1 MVNPFVEEIVSH
13 VSTATDVPRDEVRTL
28 VEVPPKPEMGD
39 YALPCFRFAKTLRKA
54 PNQIARDLGET
65 IRPGKRIA
73 RVRAAGPYLN
83 FYVSQTEF
91 VRETLSE
98 ILARGGQFGRS
109 DVGAGKTVVIDFSSP
124 DVSKPFTIAH
134 IRSTAIGNSLCR
146 LYEATGWDVI
156 GINHL
161 GDWGAK
167 HGMSIAAYK
176 RWGDDAAIREN
187 PPYELFNLYVRYN
200 AEMEKD
206 PSLGNAVKYWT
217 QKLEAGD
224 AEALRL
230 WNWFREETV
239 KDFKRIYGLLDVT
252 FAEYTGESFF
262 HDKVGPVIDELKAG
276 GLAVESEGALVVML
290 DEDDMPPAI
299 IQTGHDT
306 SVYLTRDLAAAIYRK
321 KTYDFDKLIYTT
333 DAGQSLHF
341 RQLFKV
347 LERMGYEWA
356 KDCVHV
362 PFGIISFKEGRMSS
376 RRGNVIFLEDVLNR
390 AIELTRGIVEN
401 KNPDLPGKD
410 AIARDVGIGAVVY
423 ADLDSRR
430 TRDVVFDW
438 DEILNF
444 NGETG
449 PYVQYTHA
457 RYCSVLRRYGGAVPP
472 SGADLS
478 LLSEPE
484 TVAVVKCMERFPE
497 RIRNAAE
504 TCEPSLIAGFLIE
517 LCTEANRFYNAH
529 RVISDDL
536 PLTRARIALVY
547 SITAVLAAGLHLLG
561 LKAPEEM

>member
-1 MVNPFVEEIVSH
+1 MVNPFIEEIVSL
-13 VSTATDVPRDEVRTL
+13 VSKATDMRPGEVRAL
-28 VEVPPKPEMGD
+28 IEVPPKPTMGD
-39 YALPCFRFAKTLRKA
+39 YTLPCFRLAKTLRKA
-54 PNQIARDLGET
+54 PNQIAADLGERVRT
-65 IRPGKRIA
+65 GGRIA
-73 RVRAAGPYLN
+73 RVRAEGPYLN
-83 FYVSQTEF
+83 IFVSQTEF

-98 ILARGGQFGRS
+98 ILARGEQFGRS
-109 DVGAGKTVVIDFSSP
+109 EAGAGKTIVVDFSSP
-124 DVSKPFTIAH
+124 NISKPFTIAH

-146 LYEATGWDVI
+146 IYRALGWNVL

-161 GDWGAK
+161 GDWGAP
-167 HGMSIAAYK
+167 HGMNIAAYK
-176 RWGDDAAIREN
+176 RWGDEN
-187 PPYELFNLYVRYN
+187 AVRRNPAYELFNLYVKFN
-200 AEMEKD
+200 TEMERD
-206 PSLGNAVKYWT
+206 PSLRDDVKDWT
-217 QKLEAGD
+217 RKLEAGD

-230 WNWFREETV
+230 WNWFRDETI
-239 KDFKRIYGLLDVT
+239 KDFKRIYELMDVE
-252 FAEYTGESFF
+252 FSEYTGESFF
-262 HDKVGPVIDELKAG
+262 HDKVGPVVDELKAK

-290 DEDDMPPAI
+290 DDEDMPPAI

-321 KTYDFDKLIYTT
+321 QTYDFDKLIYAT

-362 PFGIISFKEGRMSS
+362 PFGIISFKDGRMST

-390 AIELTRGIVEN
+390 AIELTRDIIED
-401 KNPDLPGKD
+401 KNPDLPNKD
-410 AIARDVGIGAVVY
+410 GIARDVGIGAVVY

-457 RYCSVLRRYGGAVPP
+457 RYRSVLRKYGGAVPP
-472 SGADLS
+472 PDADLS
-478 LLSEPE
+478 LLTEPE
-484 TVAVVKCMERFPE
+484 TVAVVKCLERYPA

-504 TCEPSLIAGFLIE
+504 ACEPSLIAGFLIE

-536 PLTRARIALVY
+536 TLTRARIALVY
-547 SITAVLAAGLHLLG
+547 SITVVLSAGLHLLG
-561 LKAPEEM
+561 LRAPEEI

>member
-13 VSTATDVPRDEVRTL
+13 VSTATDVPRDEVRAL

-54 PNQIARDLGET
+54 PNQIARDLGER
-65 IRPGKRIA
+65 IRPGGRIA

>member
-13 VSTATDVPRDEVRTL
+13 VSTATDVPRDEVRAL
-28 VEVPPKPEMGD
+28 IEVPPKPEMGD

-54 PNQIARDLGET
+54 PNQIARDLGER
-65 IRPGKRIA
+65 IRPGGRIA

-109 DVGAGKTVVIDFSSP
+109 GVGAGKTVVIDFSSP

-306 SVYLTRDLAAAIYRK
+306 SVYFTRDLAAAIYRK

-478 LLSEPE
+478 LLTEPE

>member
-13 VSTATDVPRDEVRTL
+13 VSTATDMPPDEVRTL

-54 PNQIARDLGET
+54 PNQIARDLGER
-65 IRPGKRIA
+65 IQPVGRIA
-73 RVRAAGPYLN
+73 RVRAEGPYLN

-91 VRETLSE
+91 VKETLSE
-98 ILARGGQFGRS
+98 ILARGWEFGRS

-146 LYEATGWDVI
+146 LYRATGWNVI

-176 RWGDDAAIREN
+176 RWGNEDAIREN
-187 PPYELFNLYVRYN
+187 PPYELFNLYVKYN
-200 AEMEKD
+200 AEMERD
-206 PSLGNAVKYWT
+206 PSLGDDVKYWT

-224 AEALRL
+224 PEALRL
-230 WNWFREETV
+230 WNWFRDETV
-239 KDFKRIYGLLDVT
+239 RDFKRVYGLLDVEFT
-252 FAEYTGESFF
+252 EYTGESFF
-262 HDKVGPVIDELKAG
+262 HDKAGPVIDELKAG

-290 DEDDMPPAI
+290 DDEDMPPAI

-321 KTYDFDKLIYTT
+321 QTYDFDKLIYTT

-347 LERMGYEWA
+347 LERMGHEWA

-362 PFGIISFKEGRMSS
+362 PFGIISFKEGRMST

-390 AIELTRGIVEN
+390 AIELTREIVES
-401 KNPDLPGKD
+401 KNPDLPEKD

-472 SGADLS
+472 PGADLS
-478 LLSEPE
+478 LLAEPE

-529 RVISDDL
+529 RVISDDVG
-536 PLTRARIALVY
+536 LTRARIALVY

-561 LKAPEEM
+561 MKAPEEM

>member
-1 MVNPFVEEIVSH
+1 MDNPFIDEIVSQ
-13 VSTATDVPRDEVRTL
+13 VSIATDTRPDEVRPL
-28 VEVPPKPEMGD
+28 IEVPPKPEMGD
-39 YALPCFRFAKTLRKA
+39 YALPCFGLARTLRKA
-54 PNQIARDLGET
+54 PNQIARDLEARVRTGA
-65 IRPGKRIA
+65 RIA
-73 RVRAAGPYLN
+73 RVSAVGPYLN
-83 FYVSQTEF
+83 IFLSQTEF
-91 VRETLSE
+91 VRETLSR
-98 ILARGGQFGRS
+98 ILASGRQFGHSRA
-109 DVGAGKTVVIDFSSP
+109 GAGKTVVIDFSSP
-124 DVSKPFTIAH
+124 NISKPFTIAH

-146 LYEATGWDVI
+146 IYGALGWNVI

-161 GDWGAK
+161 GDWGAP
-167 HGMSIAAYK
+167 HGMNIAAYK
-176 RWGDDAAIREN
+176 RWGDANAVRRN
-187 PPYELFNLYVRYN
+187 PPFELFNLYVKFN

-206 PSLGNAVKYWT
+206 PSLGDDVKLWT
-217 QKLEAGD
+217 RKLEAGD

-230 WNWFREETV
+230 WKWFREETIS
-239 KDFKRIYGLLDVT
+239 DFRRIYELLDVT
-252 FAEYTGESFF
+252 FTEYTGESFF
-262 HDKVGPVIDELKAG
+262 HDKVGPVVDELKAK

-290 DEDDMPPAI
+290 DDDDMPPAI
-299 IQTGHDT
+299 VQTGHDT

-321 KTYDFDKLIYTT
+321 ETYDFDKLIYAT

-347 LERMGYEWA
+347 LERMGHEWA

-390 AIELTRGIVEN
+390 AVELTRGIIDN
-401 KNPDLPGKD
+401 KNPNLPDRD

-457 RYCSVLRRYGGAVPP
+457 RYCSVLRRYGAAVPP
-472 SGADLS
+472 AGADLS
-478 LLSEPE
+478 LLTETE
-484 TVAVVKCMERFPE
+484 TVAVVKCLERFPQ

-504 TCEPSLIAGFLIE
+504 ASEPSLIAGYLIE
-517 LCTEANRFYNAH
+517 LCAEANRFYNAH
-529 RVISDDL
+529 RVISEDAT
-536 PLTRARIALVY
+536 LTRARIALVY

>member
-1 MVNPFVEEIVSH
+1 MVNPFVEEIVSQ
-13 VSTATDVPRDEVRTL
+13 VSAETDMPHDEVRSL

-54 PNQIARDLGET
+54 PNQIARDLGVS
-65 IRPGKRIA
+65 IRPGGRIA
-73 RVRAAGPYLN
+73 RVRAEGPYLN

-98 ILARGGQFGRS
+98 ILARRGEFGQS

-146 LYEATGWDVI
+146 LYRATGWNVI

-176 RWGDDAAIREN
+176 RWGDDNAIREN
-187 PPYELFNLYVRYN
+187 PPYELFNLYVKYN

-206 PSLGNAVKYWT
+206 PSLGDDVKYWT
-217 QKLEAGD
+217 KKLEAGD
-224 AEALRL
+224 PEALRL
-230 WNWFREETV
+230 WNWFRDETV
-239 KDFKRIYGLLDVT
+239 KDFKRIYEMLDVT

-262 HDKVGPVIDELKAG
+262 HDKVGPVIDELKAR

-290 DEDDMPPAI
+290 DDDDMPPAI

-321 KTYDFDKLIYTT
+321 KTYVFDKLIYTT

-347 LERMGYEWA
+347 LERMGCEWA

-362 PFGIISFKEGRMSS
+362 PFGIISFKEGRMST

-390 AIELTRGIVEN
+390 AIELTRDIVED
-401 KNPDLPGKD
+401 KNPDLPERD
-410 AIARDVGIGAVVY
+410 TIARDVGIGAVVY

-472 SGADLS
+472 SDADLS
-478 LLSEPE
+478 LLTEPE

-529 RVISDDL
+529 RVISDDVS
-536 PLTRARIALVY
+536 LTRARIALVY
-547 SITAVLAAGLHLLG
+547 SISAVLATGLHLLG

>member
-1 MVNPFVEEIVSH
+1 MVNPFVEEIVSQ
-13 VSTATDVPRDEVRTL
+13 VSAETDMPHDEVRSL

-54 PNQIARDLGET
+54 PNQIARDLGVS
-65 IRPGKRIA
+65 IRPGGRIA
-73 RVRAAGPYLN
+73 RVRAEGPYLN

-98 ILARGGQFGRS
+98 ILARRGEFGQS

-146 LYEATGWDVI
+146 LYRATGWNVI

-176 RWGDDAAIREN
+176 RWGDDNAIREN
-187 PPYELFNLYVRYN
+187 PPYELFNLYVKYN

-206 PSLGNAVKYWT
+206 PSLGDDVKYWT
-217 QKLEAGD
+217 KKLEAGD
-224 AEALRL
+224 PEALRL
-230 WNWFREETV
+230 WNWFRDETV
-239 KDFKRIYGLLDVT
+239 KDFKRIYEMLDVT

-262 HDKVGPVIDELKAG
+262 HDKVGPVIDELKTT

-290 DEDDMPPAI
+290 DDDDIPPAI

-321 KTYDFDKLIYTT
+321 KTYNFDKLIYTT

-347 LERMGYEWA
+347 LERMGCEWA

-362 PFGIISFKEGRMSS
+362 PFGIISFKEGRMST

-390 AIELTRGIVEN
+390 AIELTRDIVED
-401 KNPDLPGKD
+401 KNPDLPERD
-410 AIARDVGIGAVVY
+410 TIARDVGIGAVVY

-472 SGADLS
+472 SDGDLS
-478 LLSEPE
+478 LLTEPE

-529 RVISDDL
+529 RVISDDVS
-536 PLTRARIALVY
+536 LTRARIALVY
-547 SITAVLAAGLHLLG
+547 SITAVLATGLHLLG

>member
-1 MVNPFVEEIVSH
+1 MANPFIEEIVSR
-13 VSTATDVPRDEVRTL
+13 VSAATRMPPDEVRTL

-39 YALPCFRFAKTLRKA
+39 FALPCFRFARTLRKA
-54 PNQIARDLGET
+54 PNQIARDLGER
-65 IRPGKRIA
+65 IQPAGRIA
-73 RVRAAGPYLN
+73 RVHAAGPYLN

-91 VRETLSE
+91 VKETLSE
-98 ILARGGQFGRS
+98 ILARGGEFGRS

-146 LYEATGWDVI
+146 LYRATGWNVI

-176 RWGDDAAIREN
+176 RWGNDDAIREN
-187 PPYELFNLYVRYN
+187 PPYELFNLYVKYN

-206 PSLGNAVKYWT
+206 PSLGNDVKYWT
-217 QKLEAGD
+217 KKLEAGD
-224 AEALRL
+224 SEALRL
-230 WNWFREETV
+230 WSWFRDETV
-239 KDFKRIYGLLDVT
+239 RDFKRIYGLLDVG

-276 GLAVESEGALVVML
+276 GIAVESEGALVVML
-290 DEDDMPPAI
+290 DDEDMPPAI

-321 KTYDFDKLIYTT
+321 QTYDFDKLIYTT

-347 LERMGYEWA
+347 LERMGHEWA

-362 PFGIISFKEGRMSS
+362 PFGIISFKEGRMST

-390 AIELTRGIVEN
+390 AIELTREIVES
-401 KNPDLPGKD
+401 KNPDLPEKD

-457 RYCSVLRRYGGAVPP
+457 RYCSVLRRFGGAVPP
-472 SGADLS
+472 PGADLS
-478 LLSEPE
+478 LLTEPE

-517 LCTEANRFYNAH
+517 LCAEANRFYNAH
-529 RVISDDL
+529 RVISDDV

-561 LKAPEEM
+561 MKAPEEM

>member
-1 MVNPFVEEIVSH
+1 MVNPFIEEIVSH
-13 VSTATDVPRDEVRTL
+13 VSAATDVPPGEVRAL

-39 YALPCFRFAKTLRKA
+39 YALPCFRFARTLRKA
-54 PNQIARDLGET
+54 PNQIARDLGER
-65 IRPGKRIA
+65 IQPVGRIA
-73 RVRAAGPYLN
+73 RVRAVGPYLN

-91 VRETLSE
+91 VKETLSE
-98 ILARGGQFGRS
+98 ILARGGEYGRS
-109 DVGAGKTVVIDFSSP
+109 DAGAGKTVVIDFSSP

-146 LYEATGWDVI
+146 LYRATGWNVI

-176 RWGDDAAIREN
+176 RWGDDKAIREN

-206 PSLGNAVKYWT
+206 PSLGNDVKYWT
-217 QKLEAGD
+217 KKLEAGD

-230 WNWFREETV
+230 WKWFRDETV
-239 KDFKRIYGLLDVT
+239 RDFKRIYGLLDVT
-252 FAEYTGESFF
+252 FAEFTGESFF
-262 HDKVGPVIDELKAG
+262 HDRVGPVVDELKAG

-347 LERMGYEWA
+347 LERMGHEWA
-356 KDCVHV
+356 NDCVHV
-362 PFGIISFKEGRMSS
+362 PFGIISFKEGRMST

-390 AIELTRGIVEN
+390 AIELTRKIVED
-401 KNPDLPGKD
+401 KNPDLHDKD

-438 DEILNF
+438 DEVLNF

-449 PYVQYTHA
+449 PYIQYTHA
-457 RYCSVLRRYGGAVPP
+457 RYRSVLRRYGGPAPP
-472 SGADLS
+472 PGADLS
-478 LLSEPE
+478 LLTEPE
-484 TVAVVKCMERFPE
+484 AVAVVKRMERFPE

-517 LCTEANRFYNAH
+517 LCAEANRFYNAH
-529 RVISDDL
+529 KVISDNA
-536 PLTRARIALVY
+536 PLTGARIALVHAI
-547 SITAVLAAGLHLLG
+547 SEVLASGLHLLG
-561 LKAPEEM
+561 MKAPEEM

>member
-1 MVNPFVEEIVSH
+1 MVNPFVEEIVSQ
-13 VSTATDVPRDEVRTL
+13 VSAETDMPHDEVRSL

-54 PNQIARDLGET
+54 PNQIARDLGVS
-65 IRPGKRIA
+65 IRPGGRIA
-73 RVRAAGPYLN
+73 RVRAEGPYLN

-98 ILARGGQFGRS
+98 ILARRGEFGQS

-146 LYEATGWDVI
+146 LYRATGWNVI

-176 RWGDDAAIREN
+176 RWGDDNAIREN
-187 PPYELFNLYVRYN
+187 PPYELFNLYVKYN

-206 PSLGNAVKYWT
+206 PSLGDDVKYWT
-217 QKLEAGD
+217 KKLEAGD
-224 AEALRL
+224 PEALRL
-230 WNWFREETV
+230 WSWFRDETV
-239 KDFKRIYGLLDVT
+239 KDFKRIYELLDVT

-262 HDKVGPVIDELKAG
+262 HDKVGPVIDELKAR

-290 DEDDMPPAI
+290 DDDDMPPAI

-321 KTYDFDKLIYTT
+321 KTYVFDKLIYTT

-347 LERMGYEWA
+347 LERMGCEWA

-362 PFGIISFKEGRMSS
+362 PFGIISFKEGRMST

-390 AIELTRGIVEN
+390 AIELTRDIVED
-401 KNPDLPGKD
+401 KNPDLPERD
-410 AIARDVGIGAVVY
+410 TIARDVGIGAVVY

-472 SGADLS
+472 SDADLS
-478 LLSEPE
+478 LLTEPE

-529 RVISDDL
+529 RVISDDVS
-536 PLTRARIALVY
+536 LTRARIALVY
-547 SITAVLAAGLHLLG
+547 SITAVLATGLHLLG

>member
-1 MVNPFVEEIVSH
+1 MANPFIEEIVSC
-13 VSTATDVPRDEVRTL
+13 VSTATDMPPDEVRIL

-39 YALPCFRFAKTLRKA
+39 YALPCFRFAKSLRKA
-54 PNQIARDLGET
+54 PNQIARDLGDR
-65 IRPGKRIA
+65 IQSGGRIA
-73 RVRAAGPYLN
+73 RVRADGPYLN

-98 ILARGGQFGRS
+98 ILSRGREFGRS

-146 LYEATGWDVI
+146 LYRATGWNVI

-176 RWGDDAAIREN
+176 RWGDDDAIREN
-187 PPYELFNLYVRYN
+187 PPYALFNLYVKYN

-206 PSLGNAVKYWT
+206 PSLGNAVRNWT
-217 QKLEAGD
+217 RKLEAGD

-239 KDFKRIYGLLDVT
+239 KDFERIYALLDVS

-262 HDKVGPVIDELKAG
+262 HDKVGPVIDELKASG
-276 GLAVESEGALVVML
+276 IAVESEGALVVML
-290 DEDDMPPAI
+290 DDEDMPPAI

-321 KTYDFDKLIYTT
+321 QTYDFDRLIYTT

-347 LERMGYEWA
+347 LERMGHEWA
-356 KDCVHV
+356 NDCVHV
-362 PFGIISFKEGRMSS
+362 PFGIISFKEGRMST

-390 AIELTRGIVEN
+390 AIELTREIVED
-401 KNPDLPGKD
+401 KNPDLPDKD

-457 RYCSVLRRYGGAVPP
+457 RYCSVLRRFAGAVPP
-472 SGADLS
+472 PGADLS
-478 LLSEPE
+478 LLTEPE

-497 RIRNAAE
+497 RIRTAAE

-517 LCTEANRFYNAH
+517 LCNEANRFYNAH
-529 RVISDDL
+529 RVISDDV

-561 LKAPEEM
+561 MKAPEEM

>member
-1 MVNPFVEEIVSH
+1 MANPFIEEIVLE
-13 VSTATDVPRDEVRTL
+13 VSKATDMGPDELKEL

-54 PNQIARDLGET
+54 PNQIARDLGER
-65 IRPGKRIA
+65 IRPGGRIA
-73 RVRAAGPYLN
+73 RVRAEGPYLN

-98 ILARGGQFGRS
+98 ILARRGQFGRS
-109 DVGAGKTVVIDFSSP
+109 DVGSGKTVVIDFSSP

-146 LYEATGWDVI
+146 LYKATGWNVI

-176 RWGDDAAIREN
+176 RWGDDNAIREN
-187 PPYELFNLYVRYN
+187 PPYELFNLYVKYN
-200 AEMEKD
+200 AEMEKN

-217 QKLEAGD
+217 KKLEAGD
-224 AEALRL
+224 TEALRL
-230 WNWFREETV
+230 WNWFRDETV
-239 KDFKRIYGLLDVT
+239 KDFKRVYELLDVT

-262 HDKVGPVIDELKAG
+262 HDKVGPVIDELKAT

-299 IQTGHDT
+299 IRTGHDT
-306 SVYLTRDLAAAIYRK
+306 SVYFTRDLAAAIYRK

-356 KDCVHV
+356 RDCVHV
-362 PFGIISFKEGRMSS
+362 PFGIISFKDGRMST

-390 AIELTRGIVEN
+390 AIELTREIVED
-401 KNPDLPGKD
+401 KNPDLPEKD

-438 DEILNF
+438 GEILNF

-478 LLSEPE
+478 LLTEPE

-529 RVISDDL
+529 RVISDDAA
-536 PLTRARIALVY
+536 LTRARIALVY

>member
-13 VSTATDVPRDEVRTL
+13 VSTATDVPRDEVRAL

-54 PNQIARDLGET
+54 PNQIARDLGER

-109 DVGAGKTVVIDFSSP
+109 GVGAGKTVVIDFSSP

-478 LLSEPE
+478 LLTEPE

>member
-1 MVNPFVEEIVSH
+1 MP
-13 VSTATDVPRDEVRTL
+13 PDEVRTL

-54 PNQIARDLGET
+54 PNQIARDLGER
-65 IRPGKRIA
+65 IQPVGRIA
-73 RVRAAGPYLN
+73 RVRAEGPYLN

-91 VRETLSE
+91 VKETLSE
-98 ILARGGQFGRS
+98 ILARGWEFGRS

-146 LYEATGWDVI
+146 LYRATGWNVI

-176 RWGDDAAIREN
+176 RWGNEDAIREN
-187 PPYELFNLYVRYN
+187 PPYELFNLYVKYN
-200 AEMEKD
+200 AEMERD
-206 PSLGNAVKYWT
+206 PSLGDDVKYWT

-224 AEALRL
+224 PEALRL
-230 WNWFREETV
+230 WNWFRDETV
-239 KDFKRIYGLLDVT
+239 RDFKRVYGLLDVEFT
-252 FAEYTGESFF
+252 EYTGESFF

-290 DEDDMPPAI
+290 DDEDMPPAI

-321 KTYDFDKLIYTT
+321 QTYDFDKLIYTT

-347 LERMGYEWA
+347 LERMGHEWA

-362 PFGIISFKEGRMSS
+362 PFGIISFKEGRMST

-390 AIELTRGIVEN
+390 AIELTREIVES
-401 KNPDLPGKD
+401 KNPDLPEKD
-410 AIARDVGIGAVVY
+410 AIAQDVGIGAVVY

-472 SGADLS
+472 PGADLS
-478 LLSEPE
+478 LLAEPE

-529 RVISDDL
+529 RVISDDVG
-536 PLTRARIALVY
+536 LTRARIALVY

-561 LKAPEEM
+561 MKAPEEM

>member
-1 MVNPFVEEIVSH
+1 MVNPFVEEIVSQ
-13 VSTATDVPRDEVRTL
+13 VSAATDMPHDDVRSL
-28 VEVPPKPEMGD
+28 VEVPPNPEMGD

-54 PNQIARDLGET
+54 PNQIARDLGVS
-65 IRPGKRIA
+65 IRPGGRIA
-73 RVRAAGPYLN
+73 RVRAEGPYLN

-98 ILARGGQFGRS
+98 ILARRGQFGRS
-109 DVGAGKTVVIDFSSP
+109 DVGSGKTVVIDFSSP

-146 LYEATGWDVI
+146 LYKATGWNVI

-176 RWGDDAAIREN
+176 RWGDDNAIREN
-187 PPYELFNLYVRYN
+187 PPYELFNLYVKYN

-206 PSLGNAVKYWT
+206 PSLGDAVKYWT
-217 QKLEAGD
+217 KKLEAGD
-224 AEALRL
+224 TEALRL
-230 WNWFREETV
+230 WSWFRDETV
-239 KDFKRIYGLLDVT
+239 KDFKRIYELLDVT

-262 HDKVGPVIDELKAG
+262 HDKVGPVIDELKAR

-290 DEDDMPPAI
+290 DEEDMPPAI

-347 LERMGYEWA
+347 LERMGCEWA

-390 AIELTRGIVEN
+390 AIELTREIVED
-401 KNPDLPGKD
+401 KNPDLSERD
-410 AIARDVGIGAVVY
+410 SIARDVGIGAVVY

-449 PYVQYTHA
+449 PYIQYTHA
-457 RYCSVLRRYGGAVPP
+457 RYCSVLRRYEGAVPP
-472 SGADLS
+472 SDADLS
-478 LLSEPE
+478 LLTEPE

-529 RVISDDL
+529 RVISDDVS
-536 PLTRARIALVY
+536 LTRARIALVY
-547 SITAVLAAGLHLLG
+547 SITAVLATGLHLLG

>member
-13 VSTATDVPRDEVRTL
+13 VSTATDVPRDEVRAL

-478 LLSEPE
+478 LLTEPE
-484 TVAVVKCMERFPE
+484 TVSVIKCMERFPE

>member
-13 VSTATDVPRDEVRTL
+13 VSTATDVPRDEVRAL

-54 PNQIARDLGET
+54 PNQIARDLGER

>member
-1 MVNPFVEEIVSH
+1 MVNPFVEEIVSQ
-13 VSTATDVPRDEVRTL
+13 VSAATDMPHDDVRAL

-54 PNQIARDLGET
+54 PNQIARDLGVS
-65 IRPGKRIA
+65 IRPGGRIA
-73 RVRAAGPYLN
+73 RVRAEGPYLN

-98 ILARGGQFGRS
+98 ILARRGQFGRS
-109 DVGAGKTVVIDFSSP
+109 DVGSGKTVVIDFSSP

-146 LYEATGWDVI
+146 LYKATGWNVI

-176 RWGDDAAIREN
+176 RWGDDNAIREN
-187 PPYELFNLYVRYN
+187 PPYELFNLYVKYN

-217 QKLEAGD
+217 KKLEAGD
-224 AEALRL
+224 TEALRL
-230 WNWFREETV
+230 WNWFRDETV
-239 KDFKRIYGLLDVT
+239 KDFKRIYELLDVT

-262 HDKVGPVIDELKAG
+262 HDKVGPVIDELKAR

-290 DEDDMPPAI
+290 DEEDMPPAI

-347 LERMGYEWA
+347 LERMGCEWA

-362 PFGIISFKEGRMSS
+362 PFGIISFKEGRMST

-390 AIELTRGIVEN
+390 AIELTRDIVED
-401 KNPDLPGKD
+401 KNPDLPERD

-472 SGADLS
+472 SDADLS
-478 LLSEPE
+478 LLAEPE

-529 RVISDDL
+529 RVISDDVS
-536 PLTRARIALVY
+536 LTRARIALVY
-547 SITAVLAAGLHLLG
+547 SITAVLATGLHLLG

>member
-1 MVNPFVEEIVSH
+1 MVNPFIEEIVSQ
-13 VSTATDVPRDEVRTL
+13 VSKTTDMRPDEVRAL
-28 VEVPPKPEMGD
+28 IEVPPKPTMGD
-39 YALPCFRFAKTLRKA
+39 YTLPCFRLAKTLRKA
-54 PNQIARDLGET
+54 PNQIAADLGERVRT
-65 IRPGKRIA
+65 GGRIA
-73 RVRAAGPYLN
+73 RVRAEGPYLN
-83 FYVSQTEF
+83 IFVSRTEF

-98 ILARGGQFGRS
+98 ILARGEQFGRS
-109 DVGAGKTVVIDFSSP
+109 EAGAGKTVVVDFSSP
-124 DVSKPFTIAH
+124 NISKPFTIAH

-146 LYEATGWDVI
+146 IYRALGWNVL

-161 GDWGAK
+161 GDWGAP
-167 HGMSIAAYK
+167 HGMNIAAYK
-176 RWGDDAAIREN
+176 RWGDEN
-187 PPYELFNLYVRYN
+187 AVRRNPAYELFNLYVKFN
-200 AEMEKD
+200 AEMERD
-206 PSLGNAVKYWT
+206 PSLRNDVKDWT
-217 QKLEAGD
+217 RKLEAGD

-230 WNWFREETV
+230 WNWFRDETI
-239 KDFKRIYGLLDVT
+239 KDFKRIYELMDVE
-252 FAEYTGESFF
+252 FSEYTGESFF
-262 HDKVGPVIDELKAG
+262 HNKVGPVIEALKAN

-290 DEDDMPPAI
+290 DDEDMPPAI

-321 KTYDFDKLIYTT
+321 QTYDFDKLIYTT

-362 PFGIISFKEGRMSS
+362 PFGIISFKEGRMST

-390 AIELTRGIVEN
+390 AIELTRDIIED
-401 KNPDLPGKD
+401 KNPELPNKD
-410 AIARDVGIGAVVY
+410 GIARDVGIGAVVY

-457 RYCSVLRRYGGAVPP
+457 RYRSVLRKYGGAVPP
-472 SGADLS
+472 PDADLS
-478 LLSEPE
+478 LLTEPE
-484 TVAVVKCMERFPE
+484 TVAVVKCLERYPA

-504 TCEPSLIAGFLIE
+504 ACEPSLIAGFLIE

-547 SITAVLAAGLHLLG
+547 SITVVLSAGLHLLG
-561 LKAPEEM
+561 LRAPEEM

>member
-1 MVNPFVEEIVSH
+1 MVNPFIEEIVSH
-13 VSTATDVPRDEVRTL
+13 VSTATDVPRDEVRAL

-54 PNQIARDLGET
+54 PNQIARDLGER

-98 ILARGGQFGRS
+98 ILAAGGQFGRS

>member
-1 MVNPFVEEIVSH
+1 MP
-13 VSTATDVPRDEVRTL
+13 PDEVRAL

-54 PNQIARDLGET
+54 PNQIARDLGDRIQT
-65 IRPGKRIA
+65 GGRIA
-73 RVRAAGPYLN
+73 RVRAEGPYLN

-98 ILARGGQFGRS
+98 ILATGREFGRS
-109 DVGAGKTVVIDFSSP
+109 DVGARKTVVIDFSSP

-146 LYEATGWDVI
+146 LYKATGWNVI

-176 RWGDDAAIREN
+176 RWGNDDAIREN
-187 PPYELFNLYVRYN
+187 PPYALFNLYVKYN

-206 PSLGNAVKYWT
+206 PSLGDDVKYWT

-224 AEALRL
+224 AEALQL
-230 WNWFREETV
+230 WSWFREETV
-239 KDFKRIYGLLDVT
+239 KDFKRIYALLDVS

-262 HDKVGPVIDELKAG
+262 HDKVGPVIAELKAR

-290 DEDDMPPAI
+290 DDEDMPPAI

-306 SVYLTRDLAAAIYRK
+306 SVYLTRDLAAAVYRK
-321 KTYDFDKLIYTT
+321 QTHDFDRLIYTT

-347 LERMGYEWA
+347 LERMGHEWA
-356 KDCVHV
+356 KDCFHV
-362 PFGIISFKEGRMSS
+362 PFGIISFKEGRMST

-390 AIELTRGIVEN
+390 AIELTREIVED
-401 KNPDLPGKD
+401 KNPDLPDKD

-457 RYCSVLRRYGGAVPP
+457 RYCSVLRRFGGAVPP
-472 SGADLS
+472 PGADLS
-478 LLSEPE
+478 LLTEPE

-517 LCTEANRFYNAH
+517 LCNEANRFYNAH
-529 RVISDDL
+529 RVISDDV

-547 SITAVLAAGLHLLG
+547 SITTVLAAGLHLLG
-561 LKAPEEM
+561 MKAPEEM

>member
-13 VSTATDVPRDEVRTL
+13 VSTATDVPRDEVRAL
-28 VEVPPKPEMGD
+28 IEVPPKPEMGD

-54 PNQIARDLGET
+54 PNQIARDLGER
-65 IRPGKRIA
+65 IRPGGRIA

-98 ILARGGQFGRS
+98 ILARGGQFGGS